1 VLDFDMIM
9 SYIGNMKKTENTM
22 SKIVRAIEIMKA
34 NPALAKKEMVELFM
48 AELTMN
54 KANAN
59 GYFVSATK
67 KLGNPKT
74 APVREGKRSLWPKTA
89 PVRVKK
95 APTEKQI
102 AAIRVA
108 AEKKTKKT
116 ERVEFNEKAK
126 AYRLEQL
133 KEVSERMKKIE
144 GERDQMYAEMEEYEN
159 EAMKYVREHA
169 PAFLRKELNLL

>member
-1 VLDFDMIM
+1 MIM

-48 AELTMN
+48 TELVMN

-74 APVREGKRSLWPKTA
+74 AS
-89 PVRVKK
+89 VRVKK
-95 APTEKQI
+95 APTEKQT
-102 AAIRVA
+102 AVTKLA
-108 AEKKTKKT
+108 AEKKTKKA

-133 KEVSERMKKIE
+133 KAVSERMKKIE

-159 EAMKYVREHA
+159 DAMKYVREHA
-169 PAFLRKELNLL
+169 PAFLRKELGLQ